1 MAGALCTANGRY
13 ASRRPQESTAM
24 KPTIFD
30 ITLFHNPSC
39 GTSRNVLALV
49 REAGYEP
56 RVVDYFKTPY
66 TREQLAGLLK
76 AMALRPRD
84 VLRTKGDLYTE
95 LDLARPDWSDAQLL
109 DLMVKHPAL
118 VERPI
123 VVTPLGTRLCRPKER
138 VFELLPA
145 PAG

>member
-1 MAGALCTANGRY
+1 
-13 ASRRPQESTAM
+13 M
-24 KPTIFD
+24 KTTNPD

-39 GTSRNVLALV
+39 STSRQVLALI
-49 REAGYEP
+49 REAGFEP
-56 RVVDYFKTPY
+56 RVVDYLKTPY
-66 TREQLAGLLK
+66 TREQLAGLLN

-95 LDLARPDWSDAQLL
+95 LDLARPDRSDGQLL
-109 DLMVKHPAL
+109 DAMVSHPAL

-138 VFELLPA
+138 VFEVLPVRA
-145 PAG
+145 A

>member
-1 MAGALCTANGRY
+1 
-13 ASRRPQESTAM
+13 M
-24 KPTIFD
+24 KPTHTD

-39 GTSRNVLALV
+39 STSRQVLAMI
-49 REAGYEP
+49 REAGFEP
-56 RVVDYFKTPY
+56 QVVDYLKTPY
-66 TREQLAGLLK
+66 THEQLAGLLG

-95 LDLARPDWSDAQLL
+95 LDLARPGWSDGQLI
-109 DLMVKHPAL
+109 DVMVSHPAL

-138 VFELLPA
+138 VFEVLPVQA
-145 PAG
+145 A